1 MGEQVRKVETEK
13 TMSRKRKQV
22 TPDVQQQRDERRKA
36 RNRVAARKCRD
47 KRDNL
52 VRSLEDEKTRQLER
66 EEKLLGEHGRL
77 KAEIER
83 IKENLPREEQQGE
96 DQVNNNEPELEG
108 FNDILA
114 NPDEFL
120 GSAMFTMCE

>member
-1 MGEQVRKVETEK
+1 MGEQEKLKLKK

-52 VRSLEDEKTRQLER
+52 VRTLEDEKTRQLER

-77 KAEIER
+77 VAEIER
-83 IKENLPREEQQGE
+83 IKENLPREEEQDE
-96 DQVNNNEPELEG
+96 DQANNNEPELEG

-120 GSAMFTMCE
+120 ESAMFTMCE

>member
-1 MGEQVRKVETEK
+1 MGETRK

-22 TPDVQQQRDERRKA
+22 TPDVQQQRD
-36 RNRVAARKCRD
+36 
-47 KRDNL
+47 NL
-52 VRSLEDEKTRQLER
+52 VRTLEDEKTRQLER

-77 KAEIER
+77 VAEIER
-83 IKENLPREEQQGE
+83 IKENLPREDEQGE
-96 DQVNNNEPELEG
+96 DQANNNEPELEG

-120 GSAMFTMCE
+120 ESAMFTMCE